1 MSWSHRQQALSLCA
15 STDSR
20 RSNPDMPQ
28 SRYQASSQTDIQ
40 SGVPLDPYTR
50 SYPSAHS
57 NSGSALPPS
66 QPSLPANARLPLN
79 RCNLPAV
86 ILGGLTYQTHPVSL
100 EIDGIRA
107 FHRDLFQLLEPIDK
121 ARERADRFV
130 DYMAAHFCLDDLEAA
145 GLAAERVKKYRRN
158 ANYLR
163 MVRGWSFDAD
173 GRDGAV
179 LKHWVE
185 TRFGL
190 LARYHA
196 GPLDG
201 ADPDAYHL
209 YLAQGAK
216 GLYATN
222 ALEAQLDLLYT
233 YCQYELVRQHPEE
246 THLTLYRG
254 INRIG
259 EHEVLEDKPHA
270 ETSLG
275 AASAAQQPAKAERSE
290 AGLGSGGL
298 CSGSAIAG
306 RRRVL
311 LNNLSS
317 FTSNRV
323 RACEFGDYI
332 LEAQVPLPKVFF
344 FNGLLPGMLKG
355 EDEWVVVGGVYEV
368 GMSCL

>member
-1 MSWSHRQQALSLCA
+1 MSARDSDPSLQG
-15 STDSR
+15 
-20 RSNPDMPQ
+20 N
-28 SRYQASSQTDIQ
+28 
-40 SGVPLDPYTR
+40 
-50 SYPSAHS
+50 
-57 NSGSALPPS
+57 LPPNS
-66 QPSLPANARLPLN
+66 QPSLPANARLPIN

-86 ILGGLTYQTHPVSL
+86 ILGGLTYQTHPVAL

-107 FHRDLFQLLEPIDK
+107 FHQDLFRLLSPLDN
-121 ARERADRFV
+121 ARERAERFV

-145 GLAAERVKKYRRN
+145 GLAKERVKKYRRN

-173 GRDGAV
+173 GREGAV

-259 EHEVLEDKPHA
+259 EHDVFDDLESCA
-270 ETSLG
+270 
-275 AASAAQQPAKAERSE
+275 
-290 AGLGSGGL
+290 L
-298 CSGSAIAG
+298 CSFDG
-306 RRRVL
+306 RPRRVL
-311 LNNLSS
+311 LNNLNS
-317 FTSNRV
+317 FTSHRE

-355 EDEWVVVGGVYEV
+355 EDEWVVIGGVYEV
-368 GMSCL
+368 GISCL

>member
-1 MSWSHRQQALSLCA
+1 MKLDAQPEAKPETNPSLLP
-15 STDSR
+15 
-20 RSNPDMPQ
+20 RSP
-28 SRYQASSQTDIQ
+28 
-40 SGVPLDPYTR
+40 
-50 SYPSAHS
+50 
-57 NSGSALPPS
+57 
-66 QPSLPANARLPLN
+66 PSLPANARLPLN

-107 FHRDLFQLLEPIDK
+107 FHQDLFRLLSPIDT
-121 ARERADRFV
+121 ARERAEHFV

-145 GLAAERVKKYRRN
+145 GLAAQRVKKYRRN

-173 GRDGAV
+173 GREGAV

-190 LARYHA
+190 LARHHG
-196 GPLDG
+196 GPLNGGD
-201 ADPDAYHL
+201 DDAYHR
-209 YLAQGAK
+209 YLAQGAQ

-259 EHEVLEDKPHA
+259 EHEVLDDEP
-270 ETSLG
+270 E
-275 AASAAQQPAKAERSE
+275 E
-290 AGLGSGGL
+290 AGTLSGAGQ
-298 CSGSAIAG
+298 GPGKRRGESALAG

-311 LNNLSS
+311 LNNLNS
-317 FTSNRV
+317 FTSNRE

-332 LEAQVPLPKVFF
+332 LETQVPLPKVFF

-355 EDEWVVVGGVYEV
+355 EDEWVVIGGVYEV